1 MMFRQVFLKIL
12 ALGSSAKSTI
22 LDIPWAKNTSLC
34 LSHLFANADF
44 LLKVLLFACLSSND
58 GQEGGNLQL
67 HNVSNGSVLRKQ
79 HGVMI

>member
-12 ALGSSAKSTI
+12 ALGSSPKSTI
-22 LDIPWAKNTSLC
+22 LDIPWAKNTSFC

-44 LLKVLLFACLSSND
+44 LLKVLLFACLSSSG

-67 HNVSNGSVLRKQ
+67 HNVINGSVLRKQ
-79 HGVMI
+79 QGVMI

>member
-1 MMFRQVFLKIL
+1 MMFRQVIFENFGFGLLPQKHNTGYS
-12 ALGSSAKSTI
+12 LG
-22 LDIPWAKNTSLC
+22 KNTSFC
-34 LSHLFANADF
+34 LSHLFANADL